1 MMYSVILL
9 GFLGGGVSV
18 VSKALNYQAGNYLG
32 TFNGSLIN
40 YLLATPISLVILL
53 AIEGGKLPVEGF
65 LSAPWWAYLGGICG
79 VAAMVINVYSLRR
92 ITLFQSTTLLLV
104 SQLVTSVMVDL
115 IFFGKMSLLKALGV
129 LLLGTA
135 AGVLE
140 LIYLVWASR
149 ALRFWHGAQAAEEM
163 NEEGDLQ

>member
-104 SQLVTSVMVDL
+104 SKLVTSVMVDL
-115 IFFGKMSLLKALGV
+115 IFFGKRSLLKALGV
-129 LLLGTA
+129 TVLA
-135 AGVLE
+135 AGV
-140 LIYLVWASR
+140 VWDQR
-149 ALRFWHGAQAAEEM
+149 IQMLKAEKA
-163 NEEGDLQ
+163 

>member
-65 LSAPWWAYLGGICG
+65 FSAPWWAYLGGICG

-129 LLLGTA
+129 AVLA
-135 AGVLE
+135 AGV
-140 LIYLVWASR
+140 VWDQR
-149 ALRFWHGAQAAEEM
+149 IQTLKAEKA
-163 NEEGDLQ
+163 